1 MGTVCAIFV
10 FYYYSS
16 IKFILNKNKPKAAC
30 KQECSTHIFPMRKWT
45 QRSEATCLKFHSLQV
60 VGLPVPTLA
69 SPALHVGEGT
79 SLWPAPWAGPWSRA
93 VRQEATAA
101 SQSRLLSGRGWRW
114 GLPAAQPA
122 LPSSPSSSFSHPS
135 SRCLLEPGPP
145 HAWRRGQSS
154 LAAGFRSGRAGF
166 ILPFSSWVT
175 FGKLVHLSEPQF
187 SDLGIKCDHTCQ
199 A

>member
-1 MGTVCAIFV
+1 MGTVRAIFV
-10 FYYYSS
+10 FYYYSA

-45 QRSEATCLKFHSLQV
+45 QRSEATCLKFHSLQE
-60 VGLPVPTLA
+60 VGLPEPALA
-69 SPALHVGEGT
+69 SPALGVGENPPHGQPPEQGPGSGQSDKSPLLPPRAGCCQVRDDPGN
-79 SLWPAPWAGPWSRA
+79 SL
-93 VRQEATAA
+93 
-101 SQSRLLSGRGWRW
+101 
-114 GLPAAQPA
+114 QPGQPCQA
-122 LPSSPSSSFSHPS
+122 LPPSSFSHPS

-166 ILPFSSWVT
+166 ILLFSSWVT
-175 FGKLVHLSEPQF
+175 LGKSVHLSEPQF
-187 SDLGIKCDHTCQ
+187 SDLGIKCDHTCR